1 MDSKGGVDMN
11 NWKVIEILEEQRKSN
26 LERKLELEEAD
37 LIHGIVYETLI
48 EEIEIADISIK
59 SIKECEEDKL

>member
-1 MDSKGGVDMN
+1 MN